1 MHVLDLGNNS
11 ISREGASAL
20 AAYMKKS
27 TGLKELNMYMNDIG
41 TAGITEVR
49 HEAPLRMLCLVLAH
63 AHHSV
68 GCGQGFTRTGQ
79 LALRRPAKDGLWA
92 MRPSL

>member
-27 TGLKELNMYMNDIG
+27 SGLKELNLYMNDIG

-49 HEAPLRMLCLVLAH
+49 SLASPRCEAPPCMHTKH
-63 AHHSV
+63 AHHSRHAATV
-68 GCGQGFTRTGQ
+68 
-79 LALRRPAKDGLWA
+79 LRLRCA
-92 MRPSL
+92 